1 MQPLNTH
8 TQPGT
13 AFDLSYLTVQNPN
26 PSSACACTRVRG
38 KLHVLHK
45 LKCNLSQM
53 HFWNNPWG
61 ETINTENNVFNSTTK
76 LVVCSV
82 KGGAFRTKA
91 SVSNTAILPFRNSDN
106 CRKTTKAFWLISPP
120 PYPLLWQHRVLSSC
134 LKRPSF
140 KRCLD
145 LNTWHNFTIWDKISQ
160 AGEKQSQTLHKIPQ
174 KWAKTTP
181 GLSYNQIV

>member
-53 HFWNNPWG
+53 HFWNNPRG

-76 LVVCSV
+76 LVVSLV
-82 KGGAFRTKA
+82 KGGAFRTK
-91 SVSNTAILPFRNSDN
+91 VSISIAATLPFSNPDN
-106 CRKTTKAFWLISPP
+106 CRKTTEALWLIFSPL
-120 PYPLLWQHRVLSSC
+120 PLLWEHPVSRSF
-134 LKRPSF
+134 LKSPDF
-140 KRCLD
+140 KIGLD

-160 AGEKQSQTLHKIPQ
+160 AGRKQKSHKISH
-174 KWAKTTP
+174 K
-181 GLSYNQIV
+181 